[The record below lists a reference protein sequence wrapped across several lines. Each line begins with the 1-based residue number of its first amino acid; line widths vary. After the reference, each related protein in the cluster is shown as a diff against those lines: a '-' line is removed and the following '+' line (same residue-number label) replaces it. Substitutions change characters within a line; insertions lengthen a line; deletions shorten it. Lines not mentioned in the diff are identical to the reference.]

1 MFTYSIFLSAF
12 HKQFSVLPLPI
23 HNQPV
28 EQTTGHLFL
37 NSVAKVVVAIGR
49 SSMSILLALWI
60 AVMITLVGSK

>member
-1 MFTYSIFLSAF
+1 M
-12 HKQFSVLPLPI
+12 